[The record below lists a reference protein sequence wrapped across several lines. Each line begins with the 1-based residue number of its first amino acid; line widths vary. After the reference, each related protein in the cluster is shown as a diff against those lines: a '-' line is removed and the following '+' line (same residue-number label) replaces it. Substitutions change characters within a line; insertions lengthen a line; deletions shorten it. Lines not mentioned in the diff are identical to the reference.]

1 MREGLRPHRYRWFE
15 HTDEGLNAINN
26 QETGAQ
32 DAGVRNN
39 RTPALFICP
48 ESGRITADEKA
59 QKNSHGRQSG

>member
-1 MREGLRPHRYRWFE
+1 M
-15 HTDEGLNAINN
+15 DEGLNAINS

-48 ESGRITADEKA
+48 ESGRITADEKT